1 MKGAKPI
8 FNMRF
13 HTRRLRAI
21 ILYTSREMKMKLL
34 LGSVLALSILISQIQ
49 LCTNGYANFP
59 SEILLPHESNALEI
73 AFSSDG
79 RWLAADGND
88 YKIRIWDVPTRLQ
101 IHTLAG
107 HTGKI
112 TGIAFR
118 RNGELIS
125 ASEDGTVRLWNV
137 SEEREIRRFQNRVG
151 RVTSIALSPEEKH
164 LGFGTTDGTLRLWE
178 VDTGILRKTLR
189 GHEDVVLSVDFSR
202 DGGQIASGS
211 EDNTVRLWD
220 VSTGRLVE
228 TFVGHEKRVWAVAVH
243 PNGEQIASG
252 SWDGTVRLWKNAS
265 RTGTVDEQDALNPPL
280 AAYNRPVLSIAFSP
294 DAEGRLLAVG
304 LANSE
309 NDNSIK
315 LWDVETRRELWSFDT
330 KSKHD
335 VEFSPNGGLFAA
347 TGGDNAVIRV
357 WHADPT
363 IPLPFSPQEGALVDA
378 SGANLQWH
386 AIDNALYYNI
396 EIAIDQD
403 FIAPVETATVLANEF
418 IFSFKIE
425 RSQYWW
431 RARAG
436 GFGSVS
442 GWSEP
447 LSFLTQFEPA
457 RACSVQMIPRFK
469 RIGLEEEFAVQ
480 ILADSVPD
488 LSGFQFDLRWTN
500 PDLLTFVTVTEF
512 RNIFG
517 TSGLGE
523 PGEIRQEDGLY
534 KGVVAA
540 RIGEAD
546 VYSSGILL
554 EVLFRSK
561 DVGTSKI
568 RLDNFIL
575 ANSAEQPIDCPV
587 TEVTVIVEDP
597 LRLWDVN
604 RDGVVNIFDVIIIAN
619 FNEEE
624 MSPEF
629 EIDADIN
636 RDGEFNNLDIELVAG
651 HIGENNQNEAKAPAA
666 NPLSGI
672 DFEFTQAALRRTY
685 SKLILLLD
693 SSPLALRAIHAL
705 ERLMSSYLPEHNLLL
720 QNYPNPF
727 NPETWMPFQIT
738 STSDVTMDI
747 HNVHGRLVRHLPLGI
762 LAPGRYTSRAEAAY
776 WDGKNGLGEPVATGT
791 YFYTISTKIFSATK
805 KMIVIK

>member
-1 MKGAKPI
+1 MKQ
-8 FNMRF
+8 
-13 HTRRLRAI
+13 
-21 ILYTSREMKMKLL
+21 L
-34 LGSVLALSILISQIQ
+34 LGSLLALLIIVSQSQ

-59 SEILLPHESNALEI
+59 TEILLPHESAALEI

-79 RWLAADGND
+79 KWLAADGDD
-88 YKIRIWDVPTRLQ
+88 YKIHIWDISTKSQ

-107 HTGKI
+107 HAGKI

-118 RNGELIS
+118 RGGELIS
-125 ASEDGTVRLWNV
+125 ASEDGTIRLWNV
-137 SEEREIRRFQNRVG
+137 SEEREIRRFQDGFG
-151 RVTSIALSPEEKH
+151 RVTSIALSSDEQH
-164 LGFGTTDGTLRLWE
+164 IVFGTTDGTLKLWE
-178 VDTGILRKTLR
+178 VNTGRLRKTFR
-189 GHEDVVLSVDFSR
+189 GHQDVVLSVDFSR
-202 DGGQIASGS
+202 DGRQIASGS

-220 VSTGRLVE
+220 VSTGRLIE
-228 TFVGHEKRVWAVAVH
+228 TFVGHEKRVWTVAVH
-243 PNGEQIASG
+243 PDGQLIASG

-265 RTGTVDEQDALNPPL
+265 RTATTNEKEALNLPF

-294 DAEGRLLAVG
+294 DAEGRVLAIG
-304 LANSE
+304 LANSP
-309 NDNSIK
+309 NDNSVK
-315 LWDVETRRELWSFDT
+315 LWDVATQRELWSFDA

-335 VEFSPNGGLFAA
+335 VAFSPDGKLFAA

-357 WHADPT
+357 WHADPG
-363 IPLPFSPQEGALVDA
+363 IPLPFSPQEGALIHSSSA
-378 SGANLQWH
+378 RLQWR
-386 AIDNALYYNI
+386 ATDNALYYNI
-396 EIAIDQD
+396 EVAIAQD
-403 FIAPVETATVLANEF
+403 FIARVETATVLANEF
-418 IFSFKIE
+418 ISSFKIE

-431 RARAG
+431 RVRAG

-447 LSFLTQFEPA
+447 LSFLTQFEPP

-561 DVGTSKI
+561 NVGTSKI

-575 ANSAEQPIDCPV
+575 ANSTEQPIDCPV
-587 TEVTVIVEDP
+587 IEATVIVEDP
-597 LRLWDVN
+597 LRLADVN
-604 RDGVVNIFDVIIIAN
+604 RDGVVNIFDLVTVAN
-619 FNEEE
+619 FIENKMPAEL
-624 MSPEF
+624 
-629 EIDADIN
+629 EINADIN
-636 RDGEFNNLDIELVAG
+636 GDGAVDKLDIDLVAA
-651 HIGENNQNEAKAPAA
+651 HIGNNNQNKAKAPAA
-666 NPLSGI
+666 ASSSEI
-672 DFEFTQAALRRTY
+672 DFEFTQTDLHRTY
-685 SKLILLLD
+685 SELILSLD
-693 SSPLALRAIHAL
+693 SLPLALRAIRAL
-705 ERLMSSYLPEHNLLL
+705 ERLMSSNLPEHNLLL

-738 STSDVTMDI
+738 SASGVTIDI
-747 HNVHGRLVRHLPLGI
+747 YNVHGRLVRHIPLGI
-762 LAPGRYTSRAEAAY
+762 LTPGYYISRAKAAY
-776 WDGKNGLGEPVATGT
+776 WNGKNGFGDPVATGT
-791 YFYTISTKIFSATK
+791 YFYTISTETFSATK